1 MPLVPPLVEPVAAAV
16 AGNPEVM
23 LKDSTHTVED
33 PLKAQLPGIPTKS
46 QSVPVLCPEL

>member
-16 AGNPEVM
+16 AGKPEVI
-23 LKDSTHTVED
+23 LKDSTQPVED
-33 PLKAQLPGIPTKS
+33 PLKAQLLGIPTKI